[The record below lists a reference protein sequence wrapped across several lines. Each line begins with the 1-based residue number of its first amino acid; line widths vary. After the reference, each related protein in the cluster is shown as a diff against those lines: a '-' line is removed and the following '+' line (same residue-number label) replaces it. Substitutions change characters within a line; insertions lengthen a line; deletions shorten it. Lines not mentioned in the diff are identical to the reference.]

1 MAPGTSWSG
10 WLFKPSAQSSRLRIA
25 RASRAR
31 YSSARRQCS
40 SGICRRA
47 NTHAR
52 LAREPPDR
60 GRLLSASAASAGRLI
75 ARSGAC
81 SLLIDRRL
89 LRPGSANFSRSGE
102 TRQDNDLVALRGA
115 SVARLSRRGISA
127 RGMAQPDE
135 RGGNRHAQ
143 PNVTA
148 PHFDSTDS
156 NRPVSS
162 ATPLWAARSSEA
174 GPYRNPKKAN
184 SRPAKRHWLT
194 PLIAAGGDIGGVV
207 RIPGQ
212 PSACRPFVPP
222 SKTT

>member
-1 MAPGTSWSG
+1 MISAGRRVITAVRSG

-31 YSSARRQCS
+31 YTPPPGGSVLPAFAAGQ
-40 SGICRRA
+40 IL
-47 NTHAR
+47 R

-75 ARSGAC
+75 AESGAC
-81 SLLIDRRL
+81 SLLVDRRL
-89 LRPGSANFSRSGE
+89 LRTGSANFSRSGE

-156 NRPVSS
+156 NRPVS
-162 ATPLWAARSSEA
+162 AVPRLRFGRQDHLKRVPTET
-174 GPYRNPKKAN
+174 PKKRTPGRPRGTG
-184 SRPAKRHWLT
+184 SRR
-194 PLIAAGGDIGGVV
+194 
-207 RIPGQ
+207 
-212 PSACRPFVPP
+212 
-222 SKTT
+222 